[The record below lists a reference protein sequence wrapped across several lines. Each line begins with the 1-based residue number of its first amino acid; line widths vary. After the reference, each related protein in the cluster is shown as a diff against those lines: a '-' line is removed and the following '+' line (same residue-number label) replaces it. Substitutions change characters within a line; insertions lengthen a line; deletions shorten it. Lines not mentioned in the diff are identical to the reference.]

1 MTQKRTIQEAETVYN
16 DFQELVQWKR
26 IYTADEAAQIS
37 TMEMNWIQDALMP
50 FVMDLPMFVY
60 EKGKESGKKEIVFSK
75 EQWENLCRRTGE
87 WEFVFSENADYLKTN
102 SYNGFFRLLEL
113 KYAEDG
119 NLDTACKKALEQ
131 IDTKRYE
138 EVLIDEGV
146 PNILKCGIAFYK
158 KRCRVMFR

>member
-1 MTQKRTIQEAETVYN
+1 MREFCEALKNGDAKGVEKQLTEYLRRTISIRDT
-16 DFQELVQWKR
+16 
-26 IYTADEAAQIS
+26 
-37 TMEMNWIQDALMP
+37 
-50 FVMDLPMFVY
+50 FVKKQLKENFYHGILLGILGSGDSWSVSSN
-60 EKGKESGKKEIVFSK
+60 KESGDGYSDILVETDDGEI
-75 EQWENLCRRTGE
+75 GII
-87 WEFVFSENADYLKTN
+87 
-102 SYNGFFRLLEL
+102 LEL

-158 KRCRVMFR
+158 KRCRVVFS